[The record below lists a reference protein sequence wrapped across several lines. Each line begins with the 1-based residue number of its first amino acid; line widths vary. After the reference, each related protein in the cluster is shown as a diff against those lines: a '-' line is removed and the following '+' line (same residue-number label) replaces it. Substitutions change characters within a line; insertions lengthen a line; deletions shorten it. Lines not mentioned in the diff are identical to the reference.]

1 MTCELHGTR
10 ISMSIKKVLLGYSH
24 ACLFTFCLQLLSH
37 YKGRVDDGS
46 PDCVAWKASNIYHF
60 CRESLSS
67 PSLSD
72 KVFLQQ
78 YIIMLCSVR
87 IIRGEACCNT
97 AHVMNSIFS
106 AGDLVKT

>member
-1 MTCELHGTR
+1 MPVC
-10 ISMSIKKVLLGYSH
+10 
-24 ACLFTFCLQLLSH
+24 LLSVFSSFLIT
-37 YKGRVDDGS
+37 KAEVDDGS
-46 PDCVAWKASNIYHF
+46 PDCVAWKASNIDCF

-72 KVFLQQ
+72 KVCLQQ
-78 YIIMLCSVR
+78 YITMLCSVR
-87 IIRGEACCNT
+87 IIRREACCNT